1 MNEEKGYIYILTNP
15 SFPELI
21 KIGYAN
27 DVNERIKQLN
37 NNEGLPYA
45 FRIYATYGV
54 KERLTDKEVHN
65 IIDTLNPTLRCQ
77 EEINGKSRRRE
88 FFKMEAEDAYA
99 IFQAIAKISGTQDK
113 LIKQVATSQEKADE
127 EDAEEVR
134 ELKHNKHNFK
144 TIVFTSRGKKY
155 RSTPKEPNGALG
167 IYEYET
173 GNEVISYSNPSK
185 KQIVKTALLDLGEE
199 INDSETL
206 YQLMHKLE
214 KKMLHK

>member
-1 MNEEKGYIYILTNP
+1 MNEEKGYIYIFTNP

-27 DVNERIKQLN
+27 DVEERISRLN
-37 NNEGLPYA
+37 NNSGLPFA
-45 FRIYATYGV
+45 FRIYATYEV
-54 KERLTDKEVHN
+54 KEELADKDVHK
-65 IIDTLNPTLRCQ
+65 IIDMLNPNLRCQ
-77 EEINGKSRRRE
+77 EEINGKLRKRE
-88 FFKMEAEDAYA
+88 FFQMKSEDACA
-99 IFQAIAKISGTQDK
+99 IFEAIAKVSGTQDK
-113 LIKQVATSQEKADE
+113 LRKYEATPEEKADE
-127 EDAEEVR
+127 EYAEEVR

-185 KQIVKTALLDLGEE
+185 KEIVKNALLDLGEE